1 LEVPHGEEMIDLPVK
16 EQDGSTGPV
25 RPGQLTVRNL
35 EKAFVSRQEVVQVI
49 RGVSFTIEPGQ
60 FFTLLGP
67 SGCGK
72 STTLRCIAGLEK
84 ADRGYIAVGGRV
96 LADSDTRR
104 FVAAS
109 ERDFGM
115 VFQSYAIW
123 PHMTVA
129 QNVAFPL
136 HANQRR
142 HKLSRKQIVERVE
155 EALAMVRLD
164 QYGGRIAT
172 KLSGGQQ
179 QRLALARAL
188 ITRPEVLLLD
198 EPLSNLDAG
207 LRDHMRSELRAMQ
220 LRTGVTTLYVTH
232 DQAEAFSMSDVIAVM
247 DSGILVQQGAPR
259 EIYSRPAT
267 AFVATFVGRTNL
279 LSILRPP
286 ARAGNGVVSVE
297 TIIGPVQVNAES
309 NGQIGQ
315 GDSVVIRPEDVEISR
330 EAPPDGRGNVFLGRV
345 RRPVFLGE
353 NLELEIDIRG
363 ETLVSRQ
370 HSRFHF
376 AAGDDVHVEL
386 PVDRCVVVSGAAA
399 GVGSHIH
406 AVPAKSAGPERNAAA
421 E

>member
-1 LEVPHGEEMIDLPVK
+1 MTTFPPKDR
-16 EQDGSTGPV
+16 DGSAQPA

-35 EKAFVSRQEVVQVI
+35 AKTFASRQEVVQVI
-49 RGVSFTIEPGQ
+49 KDVSFTIEPGQ

-84 ADRGYIAVGGRV
+84 GDRAYIEVGGRV
-96 LADSDTRR
+96 LVDTETGA

-136 HANQRR
+136 HANARR
-142 HKLSRKQIVERVE
+142 HKLSRKEISERVE
-155 EALAMVRLD
+155 EALNVVRLE
-164 QYGGRIAT
+164 QYSGRIAT

-188 ITRPEVLLLD
+188 ITRPELLLLD

-232 DQAEAFSMSDVIAVM
+232 DQTEAFSMSDVIAVM
-247 DSGILVQQGAPR
+247 DSGTLIQQGAPR
-259 EIYSRPAT
+259 EIYSRPST
-267 AFVATFVGRTNL
+267 TFVATFVGRTNL
-279 LSILRPP
+279 LSVVRPP
-286 ARAGNGVVSVE
+286 AQPGTGVVSVE
-297 TIIGPVQVNAES
+297 TSIGPVLANAGGS
-309 NGQIGQ
+309 RQIGL
-315 GDSVVIRPEDVEISR
+315 GDSIVIRPEDLQVSK
-330 EAPPDGRGNVFLGRV
+330 EAPPAGRSNVFAGRV
-345 RRPVFLGE
+345 RRPTFLGE
-353 NLELEIDIRG
+353 SVELEIEIHG
-363 ETLVSRQ
+363 EILVSRH
-370 HSRFHF
+370 HSQFDF
-376 AAGDDVHVEL
+376 ASGGEVYVEL

-399 GVGSHIH
+399 GVGSHIREH
-406 AVPAKSAGPERNAAA
+406 AGLDKNAVV
-421 E
+421 

>member
-1 LEVPHGEEMIDLPVK
+1 MEVPGCEEMTDLPLKERIGSVK
-16 EQDGSTGPV
+16 PV

-35 EKAFVSRQEVVQVI
+35 EKAFASRQEVVQVI
-49 RGVSFTIEPGQ
+49 KDVSFTIEPGQ

-72 STTLRCIAGLEK
+72 TTTLRCIAGLER
-84 ADRGYIAVGGRV
+84 ADRGHITVGGRV
-96 LADSDTRR
+96 LANSETGA

-123 PHMTVA
+123 PHMTVS

-136 HANQRR
+136 HANRRR
-142 HKLSRKQIVERVE
+142 HKLSRKEIAARVE
-155 EALAMVRLD
+155 EALNMVRLD

-188 ITRPEVLLLD
+188 ITRPELLLLD

-267 AFVATFVGRTNL
+267 TFVATFVGRTNL
-279 LSILRPP
+279 LSVVRPP
-286 ARAGNGVVSVE
+286 AQAVSGVVSVE
-297 TIIGPVQVNAES
+297 TNIGRVLVNAES
-309 NGQIGQ
+309 NRQIAS
-315 GDSVVIRPEDVEISR
+315 GDSVVIRPEDLQISI
-330 EAPPDGRGNVFLGRV
+330 EAPPVGRGNVFQGRV

-353 NLELEIDIRG
+353 NVELEIEIRG
-363 ETLVSRQ
+363 EVLMSRQ
-370 HSRFHF
+370 HPRFVF
-376 AAGDDVHVEL
+376 AAGDEVHVEL

-399 GVGSHIH
+399 GVGSHIRAPGEH
-406 AVPAKSAGPERNAAA
+406 AGPDKNAAV
-421 E
+421 

>member
-1 LEVPHGEEMIDLPVK
+1 MTALPLNDR
-16 EQDGSTGPV
+16 DGSARPV
-25 RPGQLTVRNL
+25 RPGQLTVSNL
-35 EKAFVSRQEVVQVI
+35 EKGFASRQEVVQVI
-49 RGVSFTIEPGQ
+49 KDVSFTIEPGQ

-72 STTLRCIAGLEK
+72 TTTLRCIAGLEK
-84 ADRGYIAVGGRV
+84 ADRGYIAAGGRV
-96 LADSDTRR
+96 LADSETGR
-104 FVAAS
+104 FVPAS

-123 PHMTVA
+123 PHMTVS

-136 HANQRR
+136 HANRRR
-142 HKLSRKQIVERVE
+142 HKLSRKEITDRVE

-188 ITRPEVLLLD
+188 ITRPELLLLD

-207 LRDHMRSELRAMQ
+207 LRDHMRGELRAMQ

-267 AFVATFVGRTNL
+267 TFVATFVGRTNL
-279 LSILRPP
+279 LPVTRPP
-286 ARAGNGVVSVE
+286 AQAGTGVVPVE
-297 TIIGPVQVNAES
+297 TSIGPILVDAER
-309 NGQIGQ
+309 NRQIGP
-315 GDSVVIRPEDVEISR
+315 GDSIVIRPEDLQIST
-330 EAPPDGRGNVFLGRV
+330 EAPRTGRANVFPGRV
-345 RRPVFLGE
+345 RRPIFLGE
-353 NLELEIDIRG
+353 NVELEIEIRG
-363 ETLVSRQ
+363 EILMSRQ
-370 HSRFHF
+370 HPRFVF
-376 AAGDDVHVEL
+376 AAGDEVHVEL

-399 GVGSHIH
+399 GVGSHVRAPGEH
-406 AVPAKSAGPERNAAA
+406 TGSDKNAAV
-421 E
+421 

>member
-1 LEVPHGEEMIDLPVK
+1 MTDLPLK
-16 EQDGSTGPV
+16 DQNGLARPV

-35 EKAFVSRQEVVQVI
+35 EKSFVSRQEVVQVI
-49 RGVSFTIEPGQ
+49 KDVAFAIEPGQ

-72 STTLRCIAGLEK
+72 STTLRCIAGLER
-84 ADRGYIAVGGRV
+84 ADRGHIAVGGRV
-96 LADSDTRR
+96 LADSETRA

-123 PHMTVA
+123 PHMTVS

-136 HANQRR
+136 HANSRR
-142 HKLSRKQIVERVE
+142 HQLSRKQIAVRVE
-155 EALAMVRLD
+155 EALAMVRLE
-164 QYGGRIAT
+164 QYGSRIAT

-232 DQAEAFSMSDVIAVM
+232 DQTEAFSMSDVIAVM

-259 EIYSRPAT
+259 DIYSRPAT
-267 AFVATFVGRTNL
+267 TFVATFVGRTNL
-279 LSILRPP
+279 LSIKQPP
-286 ARAGNGVVSVE
+286 AQAVTGIVSLE
-297 TIIGPVQVNAES
+297 TSIGPVLVNAES
-309 NGQIGQ
+309 NRQIAT
-315 GDSVVIRPEDVEISR
+315 GDSIVIRPEDLQIST
-330 EAPPDGRGNVFLGRV
+330 EAPPAGRGNVFQGRV

-353 NLELEIDIRG
+353 NVELEIDVRG
-363 ETLVSRQ
+363 EVLMSRQ
-370 HSRFHF
+370 HPRFVF
-376 AAGDDVHVEL
+376 AAGDEVHVEL
-386 PVDRCVVVSGAAA
+386 PVDRCVVVSGTAA
-399 GVGSHIH
+399 GVGSHIR
-406 AVPAKSAGPERNAAA
+406 APGEPAGPDKSMAV
-421 E
+421 